1 MSTITDLS
9 TPLPTNNTKSVLF
22 FWTSWH
28 EDSAPNG
35 STSNLFETLASTA
48 AAASNQEEDNNTI
61 SFYRVEA
68 EQNTKLS
75 TLYNVTV
82 VPTFVFLEKD
92 GSILEKI
99 EGMDDSENISKVT
112 NALQSLIQS
121 QTNSSNNSGGNEAST
136 TTTTETTK
144 TKDPKEELNQKLKS
158 LINSSTI
165 MLFMK
170 GTPNEPKCG
179 FSRQAIEILTAAK
192 LRFKTF
198 DILQDND
205 VRQGLKEYSDW
216 PTYPQLYVNGEL
228 MGGLDIMKEMNEES
242 DDDGGFVSALG
253 LDPSAVG
260 GDFIIQ
266 EEEVETTKNA
276 KTDTLEERLK
286 GLISQSK
293 IMLFMKGL
301 PSQPRCG
308 FSRQI
313 CELLQ
318 KENVKF
324 DAFDIL
330 TDEDVRQGLKKLS
343 DWPTYPQLYVD
354 GELVGGLD
362 IVRELIESGE
372 LKDMIEG

>member
-9 TPLPTNNTKSVLF
+9 STPPPANTKSVLF

-48 AAASNQEEDNNTI
+48 ASNQDNDENNNV

-68 EQNTKLS
+68 EQNTSLS

-82 VPTFVFLEKD
+82 VPTFVFLQKD
-92 GSILEKI
+92 GSVLEKI

-112 NALQSLIQS
+112 NALQSLLQS
-121 QTNSSNNSGGNEAST
+121 QTSSNSGGSNVD
-136 TTTTETTK
+136 K
-144 TKDPKEELNQKLKS
+144 TNTNDPKDPKEELNQKLKS

-179 FSRQAIEILTAAK
+179 FSRQAIEILTASK

-198 DILQDND
+198 DILQDNE

-242 DDDGGFVSALG
+242 DGDLVSAFG
-253 LDPSAVG
+253 LDSSAAS
-260 GDFIIQ
+260 DLLIQ
-266 EEEVETTKNA
+266 EQDVTTNA
-276 KTDTLEERLK
+276 KTKTVEERLK
-286 GLISQSK
+286 GLTSQSK

-318 KENVKF
+318 KENVQF

-330 TDEDVRQGLKKLS
+330 TDEEVRQGLKKLS

-362 IVRELIESGE
+362 IVRELIDSGE